1 MINNFWI
8 DDDRTLLMSKKKRGD
23 GFCGSSAGSSGCVD
37 CGEKKNE
44 RERVEEREEC
54 HPPNNHAKQ
63 QQQLNT
69 KRGRRQ
75 KKSCFQP
82 RPPQIGS

>member
-44 RERVEEREEC
+44 RERVEERGGEREGEEE
-54 HPPNNHAKQ
+54 AAQRSGVGKAS
-63 QQQLNT
+63 
-69 KRGRRQ
+69 GR
-75 KKSCFQP
+75 
-82 RPPQIGS
+82 